1 MEKQKF
7 NPQIN
12 LKKPPPFSGFLFLL
26 LLLLSGFTTTNLNAQ
41 DKVSGQVTDSSGE
54 TLIGANLVQKGTNN
68 GVSTD
73 LDGNYSIVLVPGE
86 RVLVFSYTGYEPQE
100 ITLGTNPIVNVVL
113 EESSSQLDEV
123 VVIGYAPV
131 SRKKVLGALSSLKED
146 EIVQATPI
154 GAFDAVQGRLS
165 GVQILS
171 NGGPGAGFDIRVRGV
186 STFSGGGTSPLY
198 VVDGQQLDDIDNLD
212 PNDIKSLEVLKDG
225 ATAAIYGSKAAN
237 GVVIITTKSGEKGE
251 LKVDVSSVTGINSLV
266 GDIRVSNTRQRILYE
281 RLRQADTDVLTT
293 QERDSL
299 NSINR
304 NSNDLQDLVTEQAIR
319 QQINVG
325 VRGGGEKGKFYWNTG
340 FLNEDG
346 IVLKSDYRRLN
357 SLLKVDMTPNKRLTV
372 GTKLNLTYEEQ
383 NGLQES
389 AVFQQLV
396 ERVPY
401 FPIFEPNGDL
411 SPEINARQNPVAETE
426 RNIKTRNFRAQ
437 TFSYAQLEILPNF
450 SLKSTLGINYR
461 LNKLDDFQPT
471 ITINPRSGI
480 PIGRQR
486 FNMSYDVQQENYF
499 NYKKSWDNHEFGAFA
514 GMQVQKYFRE
524 GYDNRANFISD
535 DIETFNNID
544 PTTLTVLSAVN
555 SRNNLFS
562 LFAGFNYDYQNK
574 YLVGATIRRDGS
586 SRFGANNKFGYFPSV
601 TLGWRVTNEA
611 FLRDNNIVSNLLIR
625 ASYGITGNERIG
637 NYDFTG
643 AFLPGAIY
651 DGVNGISPTRLA
663 NPDLSWES
671 TTSTNIGVDIGLLKN
686 RIDLNVDIWQKNT
699 TDLLASVPLPEESGF
714 SSIRKN
720 VGAVNNRGIDIGL
733 GATIIET
740 KDFSWFSSFNISY
753 QENEVVK
760 LDGGTPF
767 EVAGQYIVEEGQP
780 IGNMFGYKNLG
791 VYAYDE
797 SNAYTADGE
806 RLTPNFDGADNL
818 LGYTLN
824 GAVYTGGEIFQMKNA
839 GQVLSGG
846 DIIWDDVN
854 GDFDITAVDRQII
867 GNGLPEFFGG
877 FSNDLKYKNF
887 RFSFLFDYSFG
898 NDIYRRWDEL
908 RNDLNSSLETP
919 GPDRIEG
926 AWREQGD
933 VTVYPRLN
941 RVNQNRERPNSFFVT
956 PGDFIKLRYIRLN
969 YDLPKSLLNR
979 VKGIGKVSFN
989 LAVNNVLTWTNYIG
1003 FNPELGNRGNPLTP
1017 GQDNLR
1023 YPNDREIILGV
1034 KFQIK

>member
-1 MEKQKF
+1 MKKQVLNFKHS
-7 NPQIN
+7 
-12 LKKPPPFSGFLFLL
+12 KKLPSLSGFLFLL
-26 LLLLSGFTTTNLNAQ
+26 VLLLSGFTTNNLNAQ
-41 DKVSGQVTDSSGE
+41 DKISGQVTDENGE
-54 TLIGANLVQKGTNN
+54 PLIGVNLIQRGTFN
-68 GVSTD
+68 GSATD
-73 LDGNYSIVLVPGE
+73 VDGNYSVTLVPGD
-86 RVLVFSYTGYEPQE
+86 RVLTFSYTGFEDKE
-100 ITLGTNPIVNVVL
+100 IAVGDNATLNVVL
-113 EESSSQLDEV
+113 KQASSQLDEV

-131 SRKKVLGALSSLKED
+131 NRKKVLGALSSVKED

-198 VVDGQQLDDIDNLD
+198 VVDGQQLDNIDNLD
-212 PNDIKSLEVLKDG
+212 PNDIKTLEVLKDG
-225 ATAAIYGSKAAN
+225 ATAAIYGSRAAN
-237 GVVIITTKSGEKGE
+237 GVVLITTKSGEKGE
-251 LKVDVSSVTGINSLV
+251 LKVDVSSITSVSSLV

-281 RLRQADTDVLTT
+281 RLRQTNTDNLTN

-299 NSINR
+299 NAINR
-304 NSNDLQDLVTEQAIR
+304 NSNDLQDLVTEQSLR
-319 QQINVG
+319 QQVNLGI
-325 VRGGGEKGKFYWNTG
+325 RGGGEKGKFYWNTG

-346 IVLKSDYRRLN
+346 IVLNSDYQRIN
-357 SLLKVDMTPNKRLTV
+357 SLVKVDMTPHKRFTL

-383 NGLQES
+383 NGLQEP

-396 ERVPY
+396 ERIPY

-411 SPEINARQNPVAETE
+411 SPEINARQNPVAETT

-437 TFSYAQLEILPNF
+437 TFSYAQFEILPNF
-450 SLKSTLGINYR
+450 TLKSTLGINYR

-471 ITINPRSGI
+471 ITINPNSGI

-486 FNMSYDVQQENYF
+486 FTMSYDIQQENYF
-499 NYKKSWDNHEFGAFA
+499 NYRKTWDNHEFGAFA
-514 GMQVQKYFRE
+514 GMQVQKFFRE
-524 GYDNRANFISD
+524 NIDSRANFVSD

-544 PTTLTVLSAVN
+544 PTTLVILNAVN
-555 SRNNLFS
+555 GRNNLFS
-562 LFAGFNYDYQNK
+562 LFAGFNYDFKNK
-574 YLVGATIRRDGS
+574 YLIGATVRRDGS
-586 SRFGANNKFGYFPSV
+586 SRFGENNRFGYFPSA
-601 TLGWRVTNEA
+601 TLGWRVTNED
-611 FLRDNNIVSNLLIR
+611 FLKDNSVISNLLIR
-625 ASYGITGNERIG
+625 ASYGITGNDRIG

-651 DGVNGISPTRLA
+651 NGVNGIFPTRLA

-671 TTSTNIGVDIGLLKN
+671 TASTNLGFDIGLFRNK
-686 RIDLNVDIWQKNT
+686 IDLNIDLWQKNT

-720 VGAVNNRGIDIGL
+720 VGAVNNRGIDIGIGGTVL
-733 GATIIET
+733 KI
-740 KDFSWFSSFNISY
+740 KDFSWYSSFNISY
-753 QENEVVK
+753 QENEVTQ
-760 LDGGTPF
+760 LDGGIPF
-767 EVAGQYIVEEGQP
+767 EVNGQYFVEEGQP
-780 IGNMFGYKNLG
+780 IGNMYGFKNLG

-797 SNAYTADGE
+797 SNAYTPDGE
-806 RLTPNFDGADNL
+806 RLTPNFDGANNF

-824 GAVYTGGEIFQMKNA
+824 GAVYTDGEVLQLKNA
-839 GQVLSGG
+839 GQVLRGG
-846 DIIWDDVN
+846 DIIWEDLD
-854 GDFDITAVDRQII
+854 GDFDITAVDRQVI
-867 GNGLPEFFGG
+867 GNGLPDFFGG
-877 FSNDLKYKNF
+877 FSNDLKYKNL

-898 NDIYRRWDEL
+898 NDIYRRWDEA

-969 YDLPKSLLNR
+969 YDLPNPLVGKI
-979 VKGIGKVSFN
+979 KGISKVSFS

-1023 YPNDREIILGV
+1023 YPNDREIIFGL

>member
-171 NGGPGAGFDIRVRGV
+171 NGGP
-186 STFSGGGTSPLY
+186 
-198 VVDGQQLDDIDNLD
+198 
-212 PNDIKSLEVLKDG
+212 
-225 ATAAIYGSKAAN
+225 
-237 GVVIITTKSGEKGE
+237 EKGE

-281 RLRQADTDVLTT
+281 RL
-293 QERDSL
+293 
-299 NSINR
+299 
-304 NSNDLQDLVTEQAIR
+304 
-319 QQINVG
+319 
-325 VRGGGEKGKFYWNTG
+325 
-340 FLNEDG
+340 
-346 IVLKSDYRRLN
+346 
-357 SLLKVDMTPNKRLTV
+357 
-372 GTKLNLTYEEQ
+372 
-383 NGLQES
+383 S

-514 GMQVQKYFRE
+514 GMQVQKY
-524 GYDNRANFISD
+524 
-535 DIETFNNID
+535 
-544 PTTLTVLSAVN
+544 
-555 SRNNLFS
+555 
-562 LFAGFNYDYQNK
+562 
-574 YLVGATIRRDGS
+574 
-586 SRFGANNKFGYFPSV
+586 
-601 TLGWRVTNEA
+601 
-611 FLRDNNIVSNLLIR
+611 
-625 ASYGITGNERIG
+625 
-637 NYDFTG
+637 
-643 AFLPGAIY
+643 
-651 DGVNGISPTRLA
+651 
-663 NPDLSWES
+663 
-671 TTSTNIGVDIGLLKN
+671 
-686 RIDLNVDIWQKNT
+686 
-699 TDLLASVPLPEESGF
+699 
-714 SSIRKN
+714 
-720 VGAVNNRGIDIGL
+720 
-733 GATIIET
+733 
-740 KDFSWFSSFNISY
+740 
-753 QENEVVK
+753 
-760 LDGGTPF
+760 
-767 EVAGQYIVEEGQP
+767 
-780 IGNMFGYKNLG
+780 
-791 VYAYDE
+791 
-797 SNAYTADGE
+797 
-806 RLTPNFDGADNL
+806 
-818 LGYTLN
+818 
-824 GAVYTGGEIFQMKNA
+824 
-839 GQVLSGG
+839 
-846 DIIWDDVN
+846 
-854 GDFDITAVDRQII
+854 
-867 GNGLPEFFGG
+867 
-877 FSNDLKYKNF
+877 
-887 RFSFLFDYSFG
+887 
-898 NDIYRRWDEL
+898 
-908 RNDLNSSLETP
+908 
-919 GPDRIEG
+919 
-926 AWREQGD
+926 
-933 VTVYPRLN
+933 
-941 RVNQNRERPNSFFVT
+941 
-956 PGDFIKLRYIRLN
+956 
-969 YDLPKSLLNR
+969 
-979 VKGIGKVSFN
+979 
-989 LAVNNVLTWTNYIG
+989 
-1003 FNPELGNRGNPLTP
+1003 
-1017 GQDNLR
+1017 
-1023 YPNDREIILGV
+1023 
-1034 KFQIK
+1034 

>member
-1 MEKQKF
+1 MEKRKLNSQ
-7 NPQIN
+7 QI
-12 LKKPPPFSGFLFLL
+12 LKKASPFSGFLVLFILL
-26 LLLLSGFTTTNLNAQ
+26 CSGFMANNLNAQ
-41 DKVSGQVTDSSGE
+41 DRISGQITDKSGE
-54 TLIGANLVQKGTNN
+54 PLIGATLVQKGTTN
-68 GVSTD
+68 GDVTD
-73 LDGNYSIVLVPGE
+73 MDGNYSILLVPGE
-86 RVLVFSYTGYEPQE
+86 RILEFSYTGYANQE
-100 ITLGTNPIVNVVL
+100 VVLGTSRIVNVVL
-113 EESSSQLDEV
+113 EESSSLLDEV

-131 SRKKVLGALSSLKED
+131 SRKKVLGAMASLKAD
-146 EIVQATPI
+146 EIDQATPV

-212 PNDIKSLEVLKDG
+212 PNDIKTMEVLKDG

-237 GVVIITTKSGEKGE
+237 GVVLITTKSGEKGE
-251 LKVDVSSVTGINSLV
+251 LKVDVSSITGISSLV

-281 RLRQADTDVLTT
+281 RLRQTDTDNITT

-299 NSINR
+299 SAINR
-304 NSNDLQDLVTEQAIR
+304 NSNDLQELVTERSIR
-319 QQINVG
+319 QQVNVG

-346 IVLKSDYRRLN
+346 IVLQSDYTRLN
-357 SLLKVDMTPNKRLTV
+357 SLLKVDMTPNRRLTL

-396 ERVPY
+396 ERIPY

-486 FNMSYDVQQENYF
+486 FRMTYDIQQENYF
-499 NYKKSWDNHEFGAFA
+499 NYKKTWGDHDFGAFA
-514 GMQVQKYFRE
+514 GMQVQKYFFE
-524 GYDNRANFISD
+524 NIDQRANFISD

-544 PTTLTVLSAVN
+544 PTTLTVLNAVN
-555 SRNNLFS
+555 SRHNLFS

-574 YLVGATIRRDGS
+574 YLVGATVRRDGS

-611 FLRDNNIVSNLLIR
+611 FLRDNSIISNLLIR
-625 ASYGITGNERIG
+625 ASYGVTGNERIG
-637 NYDFTG
+637 DYDFTG
-643 AFLPGAIY
+643 AFLPGAVY
-651 DGVNGISPTRLA
+651 NGVNGIYPTRLA

-671 TTSTNIGVDIGLLKN
+671 TTSTNLGFDIGLFKN
-686 RIDLNVDIWQKNT
+686 KVDLTIDLWQKNT

-720 VGAVNNRGIDIGL
+720 VGAVDNRGVDIGL
-733 GATIIET
+733 GGTVLKT
-740 KDFSWFSSFNISY
+740 KDFSWYSSFNISY
-753 QENEVVK
+753 QENKVVR

-780 IGNMFGYKNLG
+780 IGNMYGYKNLG
-791 VYAYDE
+791 VYQYDE
-797 SNAYTADGE
+797 SNAYTPEGQ
-806 RLTPNFDGADNL
+806 RLTPNFDGAGNL
-818 LGYTLN
+818 VFYTLN
-824 GAVYTGGEIFQMKNA
+824 GADYGGGEVVQMKNA
-839 GQVLSGG
+839 GQVLTGG
-846 DIIWDDVN
+846 DIIWEDLD
-854 GDFDITAVDRQII
+854 GDFDITAVDRQVI
-867 GNGLPEFFGG
+867 GNGLPDFFGG
-877 FSNDLKYKNF
+877 FTNDFKYKNF

-898 NDIYRRWDEL
+898 NDIYRRWDEA

-919 GPDRIEG
+919 GPDRIEN
-926 AWREQGD
+926 AWRQQGD
-933 VTVYPRLN
+933 ITEYPRLN
-941 RVNQNRERPNSFFVT
+941 RVNQNRERPNSFFIT
-956 PGDFIKLRYIRLN
+956 PGDFIKLRYIRFN
-969 YDLPKSLLNR
+969 YDLPKPLLTR
-979 VKGIGKVSFN
+979 VKGIGRVSVN
-989 LAVNNVLTWTNYIG
+989 VAINNVLTWTDYIG

-1023 YPNDREIILGV
+1023 YPNDREIIFGL
-1034 KFQIK
+1034 KFQLK